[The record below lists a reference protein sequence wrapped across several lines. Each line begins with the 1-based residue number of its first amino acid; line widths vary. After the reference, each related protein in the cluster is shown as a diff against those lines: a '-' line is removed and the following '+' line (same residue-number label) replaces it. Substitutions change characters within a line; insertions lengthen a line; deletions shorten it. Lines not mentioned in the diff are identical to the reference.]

1 MTKLKASI
9 SSSLSEGLSLGDDGQ
24 PRCSWALKITGFV
37 NYHDKEWGFPVED
50 EYRLFEKI
58 CLEGFQSGLSWKTV
72 LDKRPAFREVF
83 LDFNFEKIAQFDQK
97 DVHRL
102 MDDARIIRHRGK
114 IEATINNA
122 RQACKAVETYGSLA
136 ALVWQYEPSPVKAIA
151 GTLPVPSKTEHSAK
165 FAVDLKKLGWRFFGP
180 TTAYAFMQAMGL
192 VNDHVEGCIVRDE
205 CEASRAKF
213 VRPGYV
219 ENSADVVG

>member
-1 MTKLKASI
+1 MTKLKESI
-9 SSSLSEGLSLGDDGQ
+9 SSTLPEGLLLGDDGQ
-24 PRCSWALKITGFV
+24 PRCSWALRVAGFV

-72 LDKRPAFREVF
+72 LDKRPASREVF

-122 RQACKAVETYGSLA
+122 RQACEAVETYGSLA
-136 ALVWQYEPSPVKAIA
+136 ALVWQYEPSPVKASA
-151 GTLPVPSKTEHSAK
+151 RTLPIPSKTEHSAK
-165 FAVDLKKLGWRFFGP
+165 LAFDLKKLGWRFFGP

-192 VNDHVEGCIVRDE
+192 VNDHVEGCVARGE
-205 CEASRAKF
+205 CEVSRAKF
-213 VRPGYV
+213 VRPEYV
-219 ENSADVVG
+219 GNSIDG

>member
-37 NYHDKEWGFPVED
+37 NYHDREWGFPVED

-136 ALVWQYEPSPVKAIA
+136 ALVWQYEPSPVKEIA